1 MQLLGD
7 IWNAVIIQPMI
18 NSLILLYDVF
28 FNNFGLSIIAF
39 TILVRVVLIP
49 LSIKQ
54 ARQMK
59 AMTSLQPKL
68 KEIQELYKKDP
79 QKRSSETMRIYK
91 ERGVNP
97 IGCLGPFFIQF
108 PIWIGLFWS
117 LRATLPSTPES
128 LARLSGQIY
137 PWLPG
142 INESIP
148 LKSTFLWLDLG
159 SSDPT
164 PILPVLVGL
173 SMFLMQKV
181 TTMPAADPR
190 QASTNRMMLW
200 MLPIMFGFFTTQFE
214 SGLALYWV
222 ISNIVGMIIQGFVTG
237 WAPLISLFLFWQ
249 SNKAKEQPQLND
261 SKAIESQPEE
271 TITDANHRDNSKDN
285 RRGNRTRPKRIRR
298 RARGSR
304 NRRH

>member
-1 MQLLGD
+1 
-7 IWNAVIIQPMI
+7 
-18 NSLILLYDVF
+18 
-28 FNNFGLSIIAF
+28 
-39 TILVRVVLIP
+39 
-49 LSIKQ
+49 
-54 ARQMK
+54 MK

-68 KEIQELYKKDP
+68 KEIQELYAKDP
-79 QKRSSETMRIYK
+79 QRRSKETMRMYK

-97 IGCLGPFFIQF
+97 IGCLGPFFVQF

-128 LARLSGQIY
+128 LASLSSQIY

-142 INESIP
+142 INESVP
-148 LKSTFLWLDLG
+148 LDSTFLWLDLG
-159 SSDPT
+159 SRDPT
-164 PILPVLVGL
+164 PILPVLVGV

-181 TTMPAADPR
+181 TTMPAVDPK

-222 ISNIVGMIIQGFVTG
+222 VSNIVGMIIQGFVTG
-237 WAPLISLFLFWQ
+237 WGPLISLFLFRQ
-249 SNKAKEQPQLND
+249 SNKVEPSKLNG
-261 SKAIESQPEE
+261 SQTLESQLEE
-271 TITDANHRDNSKDN
+271 TITDANDRDNGKNN

-298 RARGSR
+298 RARGGR